1 MTVPVFPMVYKQ
13 AGHVWVTFVF
23 LIHNESY
30 KEEDREAR
38 VKMKEKNNKIIQ
50 TGVEI
55 FVVTVVWQF
64 GQRTTVLLL
73 TEYRRILLLC

>member
-1 MTVPVFPMVYKQ
+1 
-13 AGHVWVTFVF
+13 
-23 LIHNESY
+23 
-30 KEEDREAR
+30 
-38 VKMKEKNNKIIQ
+38 MKEKNNKIIQ

>member
-1 MTVPVFPMVYKQ
+1 MAMS
-13 AGHVWVTFVF
+13 VTAAMNAKKRIGK
-23 LIHNESY
+23 LES
-30 KEEDREAR
+30 KW
-38 VKMKEKNNKIIQ
+38 KKKNNKKIQ

>member
-1 MTVPVFPMVYKQ
+1 
-13 AGHVWVTFVF
+13 
-23 LIHNESY
+23 
-30 KEEDREAR
+30 
-38 VKMKEKNNKIIQ
+38 MKEKNNKKIQ
-50 TGVEI
+50 RGVEI